1 MKKSK
6 VKQET
11 MEAKLFGTI
20 LGSSEEK
27 RKFEEMFNF
36 ICVISEGAFG
46 LVIAVH
52 LKKESNRIVALKIIN
67 KGKHDQKSTDLF
79 RRESVILQ
87 KFNHDNILKCY
98 GVLLFLSLD
107 VRND

>member
-1 MKKSK
+1 MNKSR
-6 VKQET
+6 VRQET
-11 MEAKLFGTI
+11 MEAKLFGNI
-20 LGSSEEK
+20 LGSPEEK

-52 LKKESNRIVALKIIN
+52 LKKESNRIVALKIIS
-67 KGKHDQKSTDLF
+67 KRKHDQKSTDLF

-98 GVLLFLSLD
+98 GVQFF
-107 VRND
+107 